1 MAEPVKIDAEIWDV
15 SARRI
20 ASVYAEALLNAAQKQ
35 GQVDAVLE
43 ELDSLVKDVFNRD
56 PRLET
61 LFSAAVIGRKA
72 RAEAIAKAFEGRAS
86 DTFYRFLLVLNE
98 HERLDL
104 LRAILIEARDLNDE
118 RRRRLRVLVY
128 SAVPISDAQSKAIE
142 TGVRQRF
149 ELEPVIVPILDP
161 SVLGGLKIRI
171 GDRQLDATVRARLD
185 SIRQQLLER
194 SSHEIQSGR
203 DRYSTAVGN

>member
-1 MAEPVKIDAEIWDV
+1 
-15 SARRI
+15 
-20 ASVYAEALLNAAQKQ
+20 
-35 GQVDAVLE
+35 
-43 ELDSLVKDVFNRD
+43 
-56 PRLET
+56 
-61 LFSAAVIGRKA
+61 
-72 RAEAIAKAFEGRAS
+72 
-86 DTFYRFLLVLNE
+86 
-98 HERLDL
+98 
-104 LRAILIEARDLNDE
+104 LNDE

-128 SAVPISDAQSKAIE
+128 SAVPINAAQQAIIE
-142 TGVRQRF
+142 ARVRERF
-149 ELEPVIVPILDP
+149 ELEPVIVSILDP